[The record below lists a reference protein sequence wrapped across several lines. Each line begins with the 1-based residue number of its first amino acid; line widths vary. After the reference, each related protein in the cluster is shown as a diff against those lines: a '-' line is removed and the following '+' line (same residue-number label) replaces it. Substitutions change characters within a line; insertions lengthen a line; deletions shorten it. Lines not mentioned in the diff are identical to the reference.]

1 MNRFVS
7 IILIISVLQ
16 CTFSCTSGNCC
27 AIDSHTTTVAKSAK
41 SCCSHCRQ
49 TADSASQSSDH
60 SKSTTPDEHN
70 NDQNTDSCFCQG
82 ACAGMV
88 RSNNV
93 ELKAVTNSVLHSL
106 IVELLVLR
114 GCSGLESPA
123 IVDGFPNPKTAH
135 GLSMRVRVCSLTC

>member
-49 TADSASQSSDH
+49 TADSATQSLDQSKPGTSSERNDDH
-60 SKSTTPDEHN
+60 D
-70 NDQNTDSCFCQG
+70 TDACFCQG

-88 RSNNV
+88 RSKNV
-93 ELKAVTNSVLHSL
+93 ELKAAPNSVLLSPNF
-106 IVELLVLR
+106 ELAVLR
-114 GCSGLESPA
+114 GCSGLDSPA
-123 IVDGFPNPKTAH
+123 IVDDFPNQKTAH